1 MRFRPLLLAA
11 PAALLLSACA
21 GGGLFNRDRPDEFAT
36 ARAAPLVIPPDFS
49 LQPPRPGE
57 PDTGAT
63 AASQQALQ
71 ALFGGPQPRSAVE
84 RNVLQQAEVDRS
96 ALGARSVAGDPE
108 TRVVSRG
115 ALVQTIAALPQG
127 DGPNASV
134 QVPQ

>member
-1 MRFRPLLLAA
+1 MRFRPLFIAA

-21 GGGLFNRDRPDEFAT
+21 SGGLLDRDRPDEFAT

-57 PDTGAT
+57 ADTGAT

-84 RNVLQQAEVDRS
+84 QRILQQVDANAA

-115 ALVQTIAALPQG
+115 ALVQTIASLPQG
-127 DGPNASV
+127 DGQAATV

>member
-11 PAALLLSACA
+11 PAAMLLSACA
-21 GGGLFNRDRPDEFAT
+21 GGGLLNRDGPDEFAT

-57 PDTGAT
+57 PDTGAAT
-63 AASQQALQ
+63 ASQQALQ

-84 RNVLQQAEVDRS
+84 NNVMQQAEVDRA

-127 DGPNASV
+127 DGQEASV
-134 QVPQ
+134 SVPQ

>member
-1 MRFRPLLLAA
+1 MRFRPVLLAA
-11 PAALLLSACA
+11 SAAMLLSACA
-21 GGGLFNRDRPDEFAT
+21 GGGLLNRDRPDEFAT

-57 PDTGAT
+57 ADTGA
-63 AASQQALQ
+63 ASAGQQALQ

-84 RNVLQQAEVDRS
+84 NNMLRQAEVERS
-96 ALGARSVAGDPE
+96 ALGARSVAGDPD

-115 ALVQTIAALPQG
+115 ALVQTIASLPQG
-127 DGPNASV
+127 DGQEATV

>member
-1 MRFRPLLLAA
+1 MRFRPLLIAA
-11 PAALLLSACA
+11 PAVLLLSACA
-21 GGGLFNRDRPDEFAT
+21 GGGLLNRDRPDEFAT

-57 PDTGAT
+57 ADTGA
-63 AASQQALQ
+63 AGASQQALQ

-84 RNVLQQAEVDRS
+84 NNMLQRADVDR
-96 ALGARSVAGDPE
+96 ATLGARSVAGDPE

-115 ALVQTIAALPQG
+115 ALIQTIAALPQG
-127 DGPNASV
+127 DGQEATV